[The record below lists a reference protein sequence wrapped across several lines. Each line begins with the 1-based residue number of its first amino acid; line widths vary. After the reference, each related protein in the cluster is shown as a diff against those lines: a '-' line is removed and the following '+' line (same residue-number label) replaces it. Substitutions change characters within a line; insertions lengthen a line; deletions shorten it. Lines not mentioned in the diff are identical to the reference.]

1 MVKERLEE
9 FYENHL
15 DLEYREHWTE
25 RVINFIAD
33 AFAIGMNTQWVVAK
47 LENCKNDEI
56 HKQVICR
63 CRDKLEFW
71 QTDESDKETIREIM
85 KNHKR
90 MLYEILSQDIYNYCV
105 R

>member
-1 MVKERLEE
+1 MVKERFEE
-9 FYENHL
+9 FYETHL
-15 DLEYREHWTE
+15 DLEYRGKWTE
-25 RVINFIAD
+25 RAINLIAD
-33 AFAIGMNTQWVVAK
+33 AYAIGMNTQWVVAK
-47 LENCKNDEI
+47 LESCKTDEI

-71 QTDESDKETIREIM
+71 QTDENDKKTIRDIM
-85 KNHKR
+85 KEHKR

>member
-1 MVKERLEE
+1 MIKERYEE
-9 FYENHL
+9 FYEKNL

-25 RVINFIAD
+25 RAITFIAD
-33 AFAIGMNTQWVVAK
+33 AYAIGMNTQWVVAK
-47 LENCKNDEI
+47 LENCKHDEI

-71 QTDESDKETIREIM
+71 QTSESDKETVRDIM
-85 KNHKR
+85 QNHKR
-90 MLYEILSQDIYNYCV
+90 MLYDILSQDIYNYCV

>member
-9 FYENHL
+9 FYGNNL

-25 RVINFIAD
+25 RAITFIAD
-33 AFAIGMNTQWVVAK
+33 AYAIGMNTQWVVAK
-47 LENCKNDEI
+47 LESCKHDEI

-63 CRDKLEFW
+63 CRDKIDFW